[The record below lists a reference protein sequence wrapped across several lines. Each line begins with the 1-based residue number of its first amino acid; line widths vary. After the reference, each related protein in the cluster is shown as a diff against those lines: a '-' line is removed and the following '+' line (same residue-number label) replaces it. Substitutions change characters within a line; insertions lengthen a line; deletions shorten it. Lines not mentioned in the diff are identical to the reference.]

1 MKNETHTRANFLELA
16 ENRVY
21 KAEKAIKLVGNLGNK
36 NLYDSTPQERKEMKD
51 HLRKALKKMEQRLD
65 DVPENKK
72 EGFKFKG
79 K

>member
-1 MKNETHTRANFLELA
+1 MADKRNKRDKFLELA

-51 HLRKALKKMEQRLD
+51 HLRKALKKMEKRLD

>member
-1 MKNETHTRANFLELA
+1 
-16 ENRVY
+16 
-21 KAEKAIKLVGNLGNK
+21 
-36 NLYDSTPQERKEMKD
+36 MKD

>member
-1 MKNETHTRANFLELA
+1 MKNERDKRAKFLELA

-36 NLYDSTPQERKEMKD
+36 NLYDSTLKKRNERSSA
-51 HLRKALKKMEQRLD
+51 KALKKMEQHLD

-72 EGFKFKG
+72 KV
-79 K
+79 

>member
-1 MKNETHTRANFLELA
+1 MSKDRDKRAKFLELA
-16 ENRVY
+16 ENRVF

-36 NLYDSTPQERKEMKD
+36 NLYESTPQERKEMKD

-65 DVPENKK
+65 DMPENNK

-79 K
+79 N

>member
-1 MKNETHTRANFLELA
+1 MKNERDKRAKFLDLA

-51 HLRKALKKMEQRLD
+51 HLKKALKKMEQRLD
-65 DVPENKK
+65 DMPENKK